1 MQHSLTECLSCS
13 KIGQTETL
21 EKDDQPGYQLGN
33 EAFLYSHD
41 EPSCHGV
48 GGTCFVPDCKTN
60 IMGTKGVKKKMV
72 DINDSAL
79 FSFPNWS
86 A

>member
-21 EKDDQPGYQLGN
+21 EKRDQLGN

-41 EPSCHGV
+41 EPPCHCV
-48 GGTCFVPDCKTN
+48 GCTSFVPDCKTN
-60 IMGTKGVKKKMV
+60 IMGIQGVKKKMV
-72 DINDSAL
+72 NINDSA
-79 FSFPNWS
+79 FSVPDWP